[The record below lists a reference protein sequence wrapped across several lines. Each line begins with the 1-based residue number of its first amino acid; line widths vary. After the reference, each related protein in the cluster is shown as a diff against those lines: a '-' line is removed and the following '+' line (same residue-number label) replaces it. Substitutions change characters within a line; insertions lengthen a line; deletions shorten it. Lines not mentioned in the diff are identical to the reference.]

1 MWHRRTCF
9 SAAVTRE
16 TTVLVSHHTRFLNV
30 FIKSIT
36 NALIQLCLFISLEG
50 FNRWK
55 LGSSVSNKLDKQ
67 TKNHCVE
74 PHSKMLF
81 IHFEQEIS
89 EINLYFYMY
98 ESALSNCCIFFIV
111 NRRLKT
117 TRTCQCRFAFQ
128 PVDISFW
135 NRTQSFHFQ
144 ERYSSQIR
152 SLFKMTSTLLSTSTL
167 LQVYIIS
174 NVWGYILEIAAVV
187 CSLNSVDLL
196 VCAEKLVYLFSFFLY
211 LIHHNLRWMM

>member
-1 MWHRRTCF
+1 M
-9 SAAVTRE
+9 AVLFPINWTSKQRIV
-16 TTVLVSHHTRFLNV
+16 VLS
-30 FIKSIT
+30 
-36 NALIQLCLFISLEG
+36 LIPKCCLST
-50 FNRWK
+50 
-55 LGSSVSNKLDKQ
+55 SDKRYL
-67 TKNHCVE
+67 K
-74 PHSKMLF
+74 K
-81 IHFEQEIS
+81 I
-89 EINLYFYMY
+89 
-98 ESALSNCCIFFIV
+98 CIFTCVNQLFQIAVFFVV

-152 SLFKMTSTLLSTSTL
+152 SLFKMTSTFLSTSTL
-167 LQVYIIS
+167 LQVYIFS

-196 VCAEKLVYLFSFFLY
+196 VCAEKLVYLFFLY